1 MALQKVS
8 QPEPQ
13 IKSPA
18 VSEYEG
24 FCLEHEGEI
33 MCCLAPMVL
42 APSWLLKISDSLF
55 WCPEIEYILHSLPF
69 SAANDDYVPVLNSQ
83 LTFNQATNVVDV
95 QVFIVNNFLL
105 EPRETIVGSLTL
117 ETVNVSVEIR
127 PDMAQVE
134 IMDDDSKCVDAFMS
148 VHLSICLFVS
158 VCLSVSSLC
167 FWV

>member
-1 MALQKVS
+1 M
-8 QPEPQ
+8 
-13 IKSPA
+13 
-18 VSEYEG
+18 
-24 FCLEHEGEI
+24 
-33 MCCLAPMVL
+33 
-42 APSWLLKISDSLF
+42 
-55 WCPEIEYILHSLPF
+55 
-69 SAANDDYVPVLNSQ
+69 
-83 LTFNQATNVVDV
+83 
-95 QVFIVNNFLL
+95 FIVNNFLL

-167 FWV
+167 F